1 MTIERAAD
9 AIIKSDWPGYRE
21 AIQVDATGDVLV
33 IDPSGAWE
41 TYAAQSARLDR
52 AERRHAIWIQWQIA
66 LAIGVNTAVAF
77 GLGVWWGRS

>member
-52 AERRHAIWIQWQIA
+52 ADRKRNLLTAWGIAFAIA
-66 LAIGVNTAVAF
+66 CNTIVAF
-77 GLGVWWGRS
+77 LLGAWWALS